1 MVATSQR
8 GPASGAWTVEK
19 QASVVLRLLQ
29 GEPIDTVSEETGV
42 AVRDLDSWRT
52 VFLTA
57 AAGALRKHGNEV
69 EKKAAE
75 ERRRKEAEP
84 AHSEFTEVPE
94 PNPNAE
100 KLPVP
105 EHLHYLW
112 VTLGLDDE

>member
-1 MVATSQR
+1 MVTTSQS
-8 GPASGAWTVEK
+8 GPTSAEWTVEK

-29 GEPIDTVSEETGV
+29 GESIDAVSEETRV
-42 AVRDLDSWRT
+42 PVSDLDSWRG

-57 AAGALRKHGNEV
+57 AAGALRKYGQEV
-69 EKKAAE
+69 RKKAAD

-84 AHSEFTEVPE
+84 TRSEFTGVPE
-94 PNPNAE
+94 PSPNAE

>member
-1 MVATSQR
+1 MVATSRR
-8 GPASGAWTVEK
+8 GPVSEAWTVEK

-29 GEPIDTVSEETGV
+29 GEAIDGVSQETGIPV
-42 AVRDLDSWRT
+42 AELDSWRG

-57 AAGALRKHGNEV
+57 AAGALRKHGREV
-69 EKKAAE
+69 EKEAAE
-75 ERRRKEAEP
+75 ELRRKQAEP
-84 AHSEFTEVPE
+84 ARSEFTDVPE
-94 PNPNAE
+94 PSPHAE

>member
-1 MVATSQR
+1 MVATSPR
-8 GPASGAWTVEK
+8 GPVSAAWTVEK

-29 GEPIDTVSEETGV
+29 GEPIDGVSRETGV
-42 AVRDLDSWRT
+42 PVADLDSWRG
-52 VFLTA
+52 VFLSA
-57 AAGALRKHGNEV
+57 AAAALRKHGQEV

-75 ERRRKEAEP
+75 ERRRKQAEP
-84 AHSEFTEVPE
+84 THSEFTGVPE